1 MSPFQLRIASNL
13 VHLGRGPAG
22 IAGAH
27 ADECG
32 ARGRTCN
39 PLPGG
44 FGHQPLGT
52 MTGVRGARW
61 TQGQAGV
68 GNAHSTDRPNLFATS
83 QEAWPGVAPKTT
95 KVPSAKAA
103 VERRQSCAPRWVRG
117 RARRHGINTFASV
130 GVSPPNLFVSSLRAS
145 AKLPERSERL
155 DCFVAIAPRNDGHAK
170 RTPPV
175 QESRQENVKA
185 SW

>member
-68 GNAHSTDRPNLFATS
+68 GNAHSTDRPTLFATS
-83 QEAWPGVAPKTT
+83 QEAWHEVAPRTT
-95 KVPSAKAA
+95 KVPLARAA

-117 RARRHGINTFASV
+117 RARRHGLIPIASV
-130 GVSPPNLFVSSLRAS
+130 GVSPPNFFLSFFPFV
-145 AKLPERSERL
+145 
-155 DCFVAIAPRNDGHAK
+155 IAGRRPGNPCRGHAYAVL
-170 RTPPV
+170 PPALPAA
-175 QESRQENVKA
+175 QQHGPPA
-185 SW
+185 